1 MGRAARALRRSDTGC
16 HRTRSNAA
24 MRRYDANHSHQRRHG
39 VQKLSDLASGACA
52 TVIGVDDLAPRD
64 AIASRLR
71 DLGFVAGEPI
81 SLVTR
86 GPFGGDPLLVAIGGT
101 RFALRTSEA
110 ARVRVEPSLQ
120 P

>member
-1 MGRAARALRRSDTGC
+1 
-16 HRTRSNAA
+16 
-24 MRRYDANHSHQRRHG
+24 MRRYDANHSHQRRQG

-110 ARVRVEPSLQ
+110 ARVRVEPGLK